1 MRSYGLKNNNRHN
14 RCIDRGRNHESFIR
28 MVLTLAVIRPLKV
41 NHNAINHETKD
52 ALHQLDFACSTN
64 LLQNLFVN
72 SPVLQNKNI

>member
-1 MRSYGLKNNNRHN
+1 MRSFGLKYNGGDNRF
-14 RCIDRGRNHESFIR
+14 IDWGNNHESFIR
-28 MVLTLAVIRPLKV
+28 MVLTLVVIRPLKV

-72 SPVLQNKNI
+72 SPVLQTKNI